1 MTGRARGA
9 SIRSLYLPLQP
20 DPAFGLFHP
29 AEGEERRSAVLLCP
43 PFGWAEACSYR
54 ARLEWAYHLA
64 GRGHPTLRID
74 LPGTGDS
81 AGDLGP
87 GDRLS
92 VWTAAVV
99 AGVDWLREHAPG
111 AGVTVIGIEL
121 GGLLSLLAVA
131 QGARVDELVL
141 WGTRA
146 RGRAWVRELRAMGS
160 LEDAHQRD
168 AGAPDP
174 PPLPD
179 GAVAAG
185 GFVLGAATR
194 ASLEAVDAAALDLP
208 AGTLRRALVLDR
220 DGLAVDEALLDA
232 LRRAGASVSVRPGPG
247 FGAAVVGDLQTVEV
261 PRETF
266 ARASAWLEEAPA
278 TARPGEPAA
287 PAAAGCLE
295 LDVEGRTVR
304 ETPFVHDVPAGRLF
318 GVVAEPEGFQ
328 EDVCAVLLNAGPQRH
343 IGPNRMWVQ
352 SARRWAAR
360 GVPSLRVDLDGIGD
374 ADGRPAGWRE
384 EAVFYEPQHVDY
396 VKDVLARLRADGVAQ
411 RFVLLGLC
419 SGANWA
425 FNAALDDETVV
436 AALLI
441 NPRALLWD
449 PWMETDRESRKLRGV
464 ASPRMWTR
472 LVRGDLGRDAIGKA
486 VRAASGRL
494 RRLPAAAA
502 GRLVRRGAPDELDAA
517 LGRLADQGTNLTFI
531 FTDEEPLHD
540 ELARAGRL
548 DGAPNLRVANV
559 RTVAN
564 MHALQPP
571 WVQQEVHVL
580 MDDALE
586 RELRHARPTQAR
598 PPSP

>member
-1 MTGRARGA
+1 VTEQARGA
-9 SIRSLYLPLQP
+9 SIRSLYLPVRP

-29 AEGEERRSAVLLCP
+29 AVGEERRSAVLLCP

-81 AGDLGP
+81 AGDLGT
-87 GDRLS
+87 GDRLPA
-92 VWTAAVV
+92 WTATVV
-99 AGVDWLREHAPG
+99 AGVDWLREREPG

-131 QGARVDELVL
+131 QGARVDDLVL
-141 WGTRA
+141 WGTHA

-160 LEDAHQRD
+160 LEHARQRD
-168 AGAPDP
+168 AGAPEP

-179 GAVAAG
+179 GAVSAG

-194 ASLEAVDAAALDLP
+194 AALEAVDVAALDLR
-208 AGTLRRALVLDR
+208 AGRLRRALLLDR
-220 DGLAVDEALLDA
+220 DGLAVDERLQDA
-232 LRRAGASVSVRPGPG
+232 LRSAGAAVSVRPGPG
-247 FGAAVVGDLQTVEV
+247 FGAAVVGDLETVEV

-266 ARASAWLEEAPA
+266 AQTSAWLEQTSAAGSRGVPGAPA
-278 TARPGEPAA
+278 E
-287 PAAAGCLE
+287 AGCLE
-295 LDVEGRTVR
+295 LDVDGATVR

-318 GVVAEPEGFQ
+318 GVVAEPEGAQ
-328 EDVCAVLLNAGPQRH
+328 EDVCVVLLNAGPQRR

-425 FNAALDDETVV
+425 FNAALGDETVV

-449 PWMETDRESRKLRGV
+449 PWTETDRESRKLRAV
-464 ASPRMWTR
+464 LSPRMWLR
-472 LVRGDLGRDAIGKA
+472 LARGEFGRPAIGGA
-486 VRAASGRL
+486 VRAAAARL

-502 GRLVRRGAPDELDAA
+502 GRLRRRGGHDELDAA
-517 LGRLADQGTNLTFI
+517 LVRLADQGTNLTFI

-540 ELARAGRL
+540 ELARMGRL

-586 RELRHARPTQAR
+586 RELRHARSTR
-598 PPSP
+598 S